1 MDSHAVVTDNTFTA
15 NTGTFG
21 DGGAVKVSHAASLF
35 RGNTYTENVSGGA
48 GGAVE
53 VDDDSSTFEGEAFQ
67 GNHTDGDGGALHTNI
82 PNWDIRVSASRFEG
96 NVADGCGG
104 ALAATASPFTVSLMD
119 GVIAGN
125 VAARGGGL
133 CAKDVA
139 VDVRGTLVHA
149 NEAREGG
156 GAWSTNVPLALT
168 NVTLAGNLAR
178 AGAGVMARGGVVSL
192 RNAIVAEHRDGPGLE
207 GTGDAVFDA
216 RWSLNWANALD
227 VRGISSPWTQE
238 GNLADDPRFADAAAG
253 DYTLAPDSPARD
265 AGDPELLDADGTRS
279 DIGATGGASAR

>member
-156 GAWSTNVPLALT
+156 
-168 NVTLAGNLAR
+168 

>member
-1 MDSHAVVTDNTFTA
+1 VSVRDSELV
-15 NTGTFG
+15 
-21 DGGAVKVSHAASLF
+21 
-35 RGNTYTENVSGGA
+35 GNLA
-48 GGAVE
+48 G
-53 VDDDSSTFEGEAFQ
+53 
-67 GNHTDGDGGALHTNI
+67 
-82 PNWDIRVSASRFEG
+82 
-96 NVADGCGG
+96 
-104 ALAATASPFTVSLMD
+104 
-119 GVIAGN
+119 
-125 VAARGGGL
+125 RGGGL

-216 RWSLNWANALD
+216 RWSLSWANALD
-227 VRGISSPWTQE
+227 VRGISNPWTQE